1 MAPHIHIPSCKSTAG
16 RANTHTST
24 HTNAEKALDVFTG
37 SYNTVRVR
45 PDIQIHPAD
54 IARFVQVGFDDQIN
68 SFATRSGFQPT
79 VIQDIYKNVSSYKD
93 TQKVVRTMRIAAM
106 ESARVEIQQLRDQR
120 LREDSDSE
128 DLYERPEKAK
138 GETEPKEEE
147 DSDSEDLYERPKKTK
162 AETEPKEEE
171 ND

>member
-16 RANTHTST
+16 KANTHTST
-24 HTNAEKALDVFTG
+24 HTNAEKALDV
-37 SYNTVRVR
+37 

-79 VIQDIYKNVSSYKD
+79 VIQDIYKNV
-93 TQKVVRTMRIAAM
+93 VRTMCIAAM
-106 ESARVEIQQLRDQR
+106 ESAKVEIQQLRDQR

-128 DLYERPEKAK
+128 DLYERPEKK
-138 GETEPKEEE
+138 ETEPKEE
-147 DSDSEDLYERPKKTK
+147 DSDSEDLYERPKKAK
-162 AETEPKEEE
+162 AEMEPKEEE

>member
-37 SYNTVRVR
+37 SYDTVRVW

-93 TQKVVRTMRIAAM
+93 TQKVVRAMHIAAM
-106 ESARVEIQQLRDQR
+106 ESAKVEIQQLRNQR
-120 LREDSDSE
+120 LP
-128 DLYERPEKAK
+128 ERAKA
-138 GETEPKEEE
+138 EMEPKEEE
-147 DSDSEDLYERPKKTK
+147 DSDSEDLYERPEK
-162 AETEPKEEE
+162 AKAKTEPKEEE